1 MAHPKSSAGY
11 RLGIVNP
18 LTLVGNEIKSILRE
32 RAFPYAKLALLDAI
46 GEAAGALTEIDQQAA
61 VVAPIAQ
68 EGLDDLDLV
77 FFCGPAA
84 ANQEWIARHAED
96 DFIAVDLS
104 QPTMSDEGKLAVAGV
119 NLEDI
124 GAGDEL
130 LVSPHPIGIPIALI
144 LHQIATL
151 SPIESC
157 TATVVQPASEF
168 DQKGIEELAQQ
179 TMSVLNIQSVPHVV
193 FDRQLAFNLY
203 PAAEHNEELIVTQ
216 VRTLTAT
223 ATNRDTEL
231 AMLVTQGTIFHS
243 HTFSLFVKTRQ
254 PLETAR
260 IVEALQANP
269 AIVMQEGDQQFG
281 TIDAAGKDEVLIAEV
296 RPDASIRG
304 GFWVWAVC
312 DNLRRS
318 SALNA
323 VLVAEKALFG
333 AGATN

>member
-18 LTLVGNEIKSILRE
+18 VTLVGNEIKTILRE

-46 GEAAGALTEIDQQAA
+46 GESAGALTEVDGQAA
-61 VVAPIAQ
+61 VVAPVAQ
-68 EGLDDLDLV
+68 EGLDDLDVV

-84 ANQEWIARHAED
+84 VNQQWIARHAED
-96 DFIAVDLS
+96 DFIAIDLS
-104 QPTMSDEGKLAVAGV
+104 QPTLSEDGKLAIAGV
-119 NLEDI
+119 NLEEI
-124 GAGDEL
+124 GPGDDL
-130 LVSPHPIGIPIALI
+130 LVSPHPVAIPIALI

-157 TATVVQPASEF
+157 TATVVQPASAFE
-168 DQKGIEELAQQ
+168 QQGIEELAAQ
-179 TMSVLNIQSVPHVV
+179 TMSVLNIQSMPQTV

-203 PAAEHNEELIVTQ
+203 PAAEHNEELIVSQ
-216 VRTLTAT
+216 VRTLTAPR
-223 ATNRDTEL
+223 AEL
-231 AMLVTQGTIFHS
+231 ALLVTQGTIFHS
-243 HTFSLFVKTRQ
+243 HTFSLFVKTRE
-254 PLETAR
+254 PLDRER
-260 IVEALQANP
+260 IVTALEANP

-323 VLVAEKALFG
+323 ILVAEKALFG
-333 AGATN
+333 AAVN